1 MKAWGKIFPAELLF
15 FSPFHDVTS
24 KFSDEGRRCC
34 GFLST
39 VGQAPVDSV
48 AYWQFS
54 KLERDAAAVTTA
66 RQHRSNSLLSNN
78 SGGAP
83 HTSRWPSFPLML
95 SLRIWPPSLWSSSF
109 VHDNVQ
115 VVNMQG
121 ARGRCSL
128 SRSIYT
134 SSAFVA
140 TQPRRWT
147 LVQLCDHAAECR

>member
-1 MKAWGKIFPAELLF
+1 MNKNAF
-15 FSPFHDVTS
+15 V
-24 KFSDEGRRCC
+24 DEGLGENISCWASV
-34 GFLST
+34 FLSVSRWT
-39 VGQAPVDSV
+39 MFHPNFQMKGGDVAPVDSV
-48 AYWQFS
+48 VYWQFS
-54 KLERDAAAVTTA
+54 KLERAAAVTTA

-78 SGGAP
+78 GGGAP
-83 HTSRWPSFPLML
+83 HTSRWPSFTLML
-95 SLRIWPPSLWSSSF
+95 PLRIWPPSLWSSSF

-140 TQPRRWT
+140 TQPCRWT